1 MKVLVAAELAEV
13 LGAPPPRRLPLA
25 LVRIAAGAW
34 GAAYLGRLRGADNSR
49 ARRLLGWR
57 PRHRSWRAELAADQE
72 RVGDATT

>member
-49 ARRLLGWR
+49 APGDCSAGGLGTGHGEPSW
-57 PRHRSWRAELAADQE
+57 PPTRS
-72 RVGDATT
+72 G